1 MSLRMIMVGPPGAG
15 KGTQAIGLC
24 ERHNIVQVSTGDLF
38 RAHAAAG
45 DELGQL
51 ADSYTSRGELVP
63 DEVTNAMVRER
74 LAQPDMANGFL
85 LDGYPRN
92 PSQVGALDVMLIE
105 QGLKIDLVLELT
117 ADDDE
122 VFARL
127 LNRAKEQGR
136 ADDTEEIIRHR
147 IEIYHASTKPLLDVY
162 QERGILLKVDGGGSV
177 EEVAIR
183 IDATID
189 GFLSQSSRLVA

>member
-1 MSLRMIMVGPPGAG
+1 MAIRMIMVGPPGAG

-74 LAQPDMANGFL
+74 LSQPDMANGFL

-92 PSQVGALDVMLIE
+92 PSQVGSLDVMLIE
-105 QGLKIDLVLELT
+105 RGLKLDFVLELT

-136 ADDTEEIIRHR
+136 ADDTEDIIRHR
-147 IEIYHASTKPLLDVY
+147 IKVYHSSTKPLLDVY
-162 QERGILLKVDGGGSV
+162 EERGILLKVDGSGTV

-183 IDATID
+183 IDATIA
-189 GFLSQSSRLVA
+189 GFLTQSSLVAR

>member
-1 MSLRMIMVGPPGAG
+1 MAIRMIMVGPPGAG

-92 PSQVGALDVMLIE
+92 PSQVGSLDVMLIE
-105 QGLKIDLVLELT
+105 QGLRLDIVLELT

-122 VFARL
+122 VFVRL

-147 IEIYHASTKPLLDVY
+147 IEVYHASTKPLLDVY
-162 QERGILLKVDGGGSV
+162 QERGILLKVDGSGSV
-177 EEVAIR
+177 EEVALR

-189 GFLSQSSRLVA
+189 GFLSQKSRFVA